1 MIHKPAGAM
10 IHKAAG
16 AMIRKPAGRMI
27 CKAAGAIKQ
36 DPQAGPGVVV
46 LQIPLCFFDETG
58 LEKIIFLL

>member
-10 IHKAAG
+10 IHKVAG

-27 CKAAGAIKQ
+27 CKAAGAKKQ

-46 LQIPLCFFDETG
+46 LQIPLCFFDEAG